1 MFTQINIVPR
11 WIIFCL
17 DLLVCIFSLGFAY
30 FLRYNFNI
38 SEINS
43 AEFSRNILLFTLL
56 NSIVFLAVKTY
67 SGIIRYTSAQ
77 DSFRILFSIIISN
90 GFFFFANLLLVSFG
104 QLPYVSNVVLIINGL
119 TSFLFLLTYRVMVK
133 YFFMYLKNF
142 RMDKRRVVIYGAGE
156 MGIAAKRTLDHDTKV
171 NMALVAFIDD
181 DTRKSGK
188 SIDGIKIY
196 HTNEFKSLFTEQN
209 IDDLII
215 ASHNIPPHNKN
226 KIVDI
231 CLEKDVK
238 VLTLPPVRFWING
251 QPNAKQLQQIKIED
265 LLEREPIVIHND
277 IISNQIKGKRI
288 LVTGAAGSIGSEI
301 VRQLVK
307 FHPQMI
313 VLNDQSESPLHE
325 LQLELQELNLENN
338 FHTYI
343 GDVRDNFRMDLL
355 FQTFK
360 PHYVYHA
367 AAYKHV
373 PMMEHNPSE
382 AIRTN
387 VLGTKTIADLS
398 VKYGVDKFVMI
409 STDKA
414 VNPTNVM
421 GASKRIAEIYVQSLF
436 NSFKEKGS
444 TIYSNGL
451 SHLNDKEGEVKTKFI
466 TTRFGNV
473 LGSNGSVIPRFKA
486 QIERGGPITVTHPDI
501 TRYFMTIPEACRL
514 VLEAG
519 SMGEGGEIFIFDMGE
534 SVKIVE
540 LAKKMIRLSGL
551 VPNQDIAIEYSGL
564 RPGEKLYEEL
574 LNDLENTKPTHH
586 EKIMVAQVR
595 EYDFQT
601 VSDSIASLIKV
612 STQYKDRRVVMM
624 MKELVPE
631 FKSNNSIYEELD
643 GLILDIVDDSISLK
657 DKSVTI
663 IKDTSN

>member
-1 MFTQINIVPR
+1 MFSQIKIVPR

-17 DLLVCIFSLGFAY
+17 DLIVCVFSLAFAY
-30 FLRYNFNI
+30 FLKYNFNI
-38 SEINS
+38 TEINNT
-43 AEFSRNILLFTLL
+43 ELSRNLLIFTLV
-56 NSIVFLAVKTY
+56 NSIIFLAVKTY

-77 DSFRILFSIIISN
+77 DSFRILFSIIICN
-90 GFFFFANLLLVSFG
+90 GFFFFANLLLVSFN
-104 QLPYVSNVVLIINGL
+104 QPPYVSNVILIINGL
-119 TSFLFLLTYRVMVK
+119 ISFLLLLTYRVMVK
-133 YFFMYLKNF
+133 YFFIHMKNL
-142 RMDKRRVVIYGAGE
+142 RIDKRNVVIYGAGE

-181 DTRKSGK
+181 DVRKIGK

-196 HTNEFKSLFTEQN
+196 YASEFSTLFEEQK

-215 ASHNIPPHNKN
+215 ASANIPPVLKN

-231 CLEKDVK
+231 CLEKDIK
-238 VLTLPPVRFWING
+238 VLTLPPVRFWVNG

-265 LLEREPIVIHND
+265 LLEREPIEIHND
-277 IISNQIKGKRI
+277 VICDQIRGKRI

-313 VLNDQSESPLHE
+313 ILNDQSESPLHE
-325 LQLELQELNLENN
+325 LQLELQELKIENN
-338 FHTYI
+338 FHAYI

-436 NSFKEKGS
+436 NSFKDKAS

-473 LGSNGSVIPRFKA
+473 LGSNGSVIPRFKT

-534 SVKIVE
+534 SVKIVD

-551 VPNQDIAIEYSGL
+551 LPNQDISIEYSGL

-595 EYDFQT
+595 EYDFQS
-601 VSDSIASLIKV
+601 VSMSITNLIKA
-612 STQYKDRRVVMM
+612 SSQYKDRQVVIM
-624 MKELVPE
+624 MKDLVPE

-643 GLILDIVDDSISLK
+643 EVVLPALK
-657 DKSVTI
+657 E
-663 IKDTSN
+663 